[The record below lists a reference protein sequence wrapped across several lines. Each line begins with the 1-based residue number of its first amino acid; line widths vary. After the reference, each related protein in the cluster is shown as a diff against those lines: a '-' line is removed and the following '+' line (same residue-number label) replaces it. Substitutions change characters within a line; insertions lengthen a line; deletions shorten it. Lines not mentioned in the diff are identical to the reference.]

1 MSPMRPLTSSGS
13 TDTIVSN
20 AISHPRAERVGRHQV
35 DVAAEDSRQ
44 EVADVEEGEGAD
56 GTIELDER
64 IDVAGRRRL
73 VAPGGAEQ
81 LKGRYADRPQTASA

>member
-73 VAPGGAEQ
+73 VAPGGAKQ